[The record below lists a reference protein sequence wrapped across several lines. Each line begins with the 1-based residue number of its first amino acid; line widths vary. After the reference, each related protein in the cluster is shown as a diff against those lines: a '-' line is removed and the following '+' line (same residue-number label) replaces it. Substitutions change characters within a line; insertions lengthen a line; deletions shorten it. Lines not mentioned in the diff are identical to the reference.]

1 MRGTV
6 PLPSAVVQN
15 EQAGDKDRSGG
26 RQRLPMSL
34 SRAAGNTASVRIDDR
49 DLDKCSRN
57 GDLDLDGL
65 VDRLMP
71 CKLIVSFE

>member
-1 MRGTV
+1 
-6 PLPSAVVQN
+6 
-15 EQAGDKDRSGG
+15 
-26 RQRLPMSL
+26 MSL